1 MNYEKAINKLEKF
14 NELSKE
20 KQMKLL
26 KKILTDAEI
35 VKWQFDP
42 NIDRDAYS
50 GEMFSRM
57 YTRMALPAALR
68 TYEPM
73 LEHYGKETFS
83 RTSIVI
89 LNTILM
95 YAVSIGNGMRQSYNT
110 ELNSSGANAETKDM
124 RNRIAKYE
132 EHMDSLKRV
141 IDKLLKP
148 YLKTLA
154 SETNLDKSMLQKA
167 LLVAPEVKYSPQN
180 RLTSSAIQLLEELYS
195 EANAGHFPENGASV
209 HWRPLF
215 KTVFGRENIPSV
227 AVSILLEGAH
237 HIDKYRGSSN
247 ILLVRDCWD
256 SLTKYALDEL
266 EHCPDTLRNQML
278 ELYLKK
284 AENLIA
290 RRCGRPTDLRVN
302 LTRLPKEFKNT
313 IRSVELY
320 RSQFASINDKVR
332 YATGK
337 RNRETQNNQKDP
349 VKTDSS
355 TTKNALDTVID
366 TAHKVV
372 DVLDSISE

>member
-1 MNYEKAINKLEKF
+1 MKYEKAITKLEKF

-26 KKILTDAEI
+26 KKILTDTEI

-42 NIDRDAYS
+42 NMNKSVYS
-50 GEMFSRM
+50 GEMYHRL
-57 YTRMALPAALR
+57 YKQMAMPAALR

-73 LEHYGKETFS
+73 VDHYGKEAFN

-89 LNTILM
+89 MNTILT
-95 YAVSIGNGMRQSYNT
+95 YAVEISNSMRRNYNSEIT
-110 ELNSSGANAETKDM
+110 SSGANAETKDM
-124 RNRIAKYE
+124 RNRITKYD
-132 EHMDSLKRV
+132 EHADSLKNV
-141 IDKLLKP
+141 INKLIKP
-148 YLKTLA
+148 YVKTLA
-154 SETNLDKSMLQKA
+154 SETNLDKNMLHKA
-167 LLVAPEVKYSPQN
+167 LMLTPEVKYCPQQ
-180 RLTSSAIQLLEELYS
+180 RITSFVIQLLEELYS
-195 EANAGHFPENGASV
+195 DANEGHFPENGTAV
-209 HWRPLF
+209 RWRPLF
-215 KTVFGRENIPSV
+215 KSIFGGENIPSV

-266 EHCPDTLRNQML
+266 EHCPDNLRNQML

-284 AENLIA
+284 AENLIT
-290 RRCGRPTDLRVN
+290 RRHGRPTDLRVN

-313 IRSVELY
+313 IRSVDFY

-337 RNRETQNNQKDP
+337 GNRENTNTRRDPATAESSNN
-349 VKTDSS
+349 KT
-355 TTKNALDTVID
+355 ALDTVID